1 MIVLFYGEGRL
12 GNQVFQYLALNHLA
26 GARGRILA
34 VGLEDLGASLDILGA
49 PVTVITQQP
58 WLKRAIKYLLVPWLL
73 RPVARYLRLLT
84 YATEA
89 SDAPAASRAA
99 GGHLAVRKGL
109 VKGIAFVDGG
119 YYQCAKYLTAPLPV
133 TTLRVPAALQAGA
146 RASLSQATSGA
157 PSASSAFVHVRRGDF
172 LTFSAFGQNDVAL
185 PEEYYRSAIAELA
198 RHLGPLRLIFVSDDP
213 AWVQDR
219 FADFPAK
226 MIVSTSA
233 AADLALMAECHAGI
247 LSNSTFALAAAILG
261 QARLLIAPRYWLGF
275 RAAVWLQP
283 GVKIDDPRLLYID
296 VPEAGDLR

>member
-12 GNQVFQYLALNHLA
+12 GNQVFQYLALDRLA

-34 VGLEDLGASLDILGA
+34 VGLEDLGASLDTLGA
-49 PVTVITQQP
+49 PVAVLTRQP

-84 YATEA
+84 YATEV
-89 SDAPAASRAA
+89 SDATAARRHA
-99 GGHLAVRKGL
+99 GGELIVRPGLMSGL
-109 VKGIAFVDGG
+109 VFVDGG
-119 YYQCAKYLTAPLPV
+119 YYQCASYLTAPLPV
-133 TTLRVPAALQAGA
+133 TVLRVPAALQAGA
-146 RASLSQATSGA
+146 RTSLSAAASNSSPATQ
-157 PSASSAFVHVRRGDF
+157 AFVHVRRGDF

-185 PEEYYRSAIAELA
+185 SEAYYRSAIAELA
-198 RHLGPLRLIFVSDDP
+198 GRLGPLQLIFVTDDP

-219 FADFPAK
+219 FADFPEK

-233 AADLALMAECHAGI
+233 AADLALMAECRVGI

-275 RAAVWLQP
+275 RAAAWLPP

-296 VPEAGDLR
+296 VPEPGSLR